1 MFFSR
6 SGEGRGCRRLAMLTL
21 AGCWDVT
28 VLFITAI
35 QDFVGDLFLIAGPVN
50 HTLVQVS
57 RPQFSVL

>member
-1 MFFSR
+1 
-6 SGEGRGCRRLAMLTL
+6 MLTL